1 MATQCRPA
9 TTDNDHNV
17 HRTVP
22 SFCYVGTPG
31 IDISGAALQPCM
43 TDRPYTLA
51 QAERR
56 ELCDLLNTL
65 GPDAPTLCEGWS
77 TLDLAAHLVVR
88 ERRPDSGIGI
98 VFPPASGWTE
108 RVRTGARSQG
118 LARLVDKVRSG
129 PPRWSFFALADGA
142 LNTIEYFVHHEDVR
156 RAQPDWE
163 PRSLPA
169 MTQDE
174 LWRRLRGGARLMFRK
189 VPGGLLLQ
197 RPDGSTHRARS
208 GAPDVTLVGEPAE
221 LVLFAMGR
229 GDHARVE
236 LRGDAQAVERVR
248 RAGTGL

>member
-1 MATQCRPA
+1 MATLCRHA

-17 HRTVP
+17 HRAVP
-22 SFCYVGTPG
+22 SFSHVGTRG
-31 IDISGAALQPCM
+31 IDISGLALQPGM
-43 TDRPYTLA
+43 ADRPDTLA

-56 ELCDLLNTL
+56 ALCDLLSTL

-88 ERRPDSGIGI
+88 ERRPDAGIGI
-98 VFPPASGWTE
+98 LFPPASGWTE
-108 RVRTGARSQG
+108 RVRTRARSQG
-118 LARLVDKVRSG
+118 LALLLDRVRSG

-156 RAQPDWE
+156 RAQPGWE
-163 PRSLPA
+163 PRALA
-169 MTQDE
+169 ATTQDE

-189 VPGGLLLQ
+189 VPGGLVLQ

-208 GAPDVTLVGEPAE
+208 GPPDVTLVGEPAE

-229 GDHARVE
+229 KDHARVE
-236 LRGDAQAVERVR
+236 LLGDAQAVERVR